1 MAEMVRQLV
10 KHGSIYRCYLPCT
23 LQEADVLR
31 EWQSDLLS
39 TPDLRLNILEAEV
52 LISSKRYM
60 GLNQQLI
67 CSAVP
72 IS

>member
-1 MAEMVRQLV
+1 MAEMLRQLV

-31 EWQSDLLS
+31 EWQSGLLS
-39 TPDLRLNILEAEV
+39 AHEIRLNILETEV
-52 LISSKRYM
+52 LISCKRYM